1 MSDRE
6 KLEILQRLEDLLIRK
21 SVDITDPEI
30 IGLIEDVAAEISAF
44 EDASQRELSSSELI

>member
-30 IGLIEDVAAEISAF
+30 IGLIEDVAAEISAIRRRIT
-44 EDASQRELSSSELI
+44 AGTQLQ